1 MRAALLEGPW
11 EVLVLNNKYTIRVEH
26 PLLRLGLSIETEAS
40 EKYVVRVLEKMMG
53 LIRQFN
59 ESPVA

>member
-1 MRAALLEGPW
+1 M
-11 EVLVLNNKYTIRVEH
+11 NNKYTIRVEH